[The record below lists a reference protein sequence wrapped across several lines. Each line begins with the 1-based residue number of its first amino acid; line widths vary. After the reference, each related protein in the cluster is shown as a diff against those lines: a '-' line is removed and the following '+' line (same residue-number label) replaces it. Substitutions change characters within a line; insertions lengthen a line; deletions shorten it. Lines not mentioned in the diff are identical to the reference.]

1 MKDERRE
8 QILSGSLRLFATKG
22 LAATKISDIAAS
34 AGMSQGLVYH
44 YYESKESIFVELIQ
58 TAFLKM
64 NKAALELEHLPLPP
78 REKIRIAIE
87 QLLRGLDKNEH
98 SGFYHLLIAVA
109 TSSDAIPEKAKK
121 IIKKENRV
129 PYEVMTRI
137 IAAGQKDGSIINFDP
152 AELALVFWT
161 SIKGLAIHKATH
173 GAKYNA
179 PDPKILLN
187 MFV

>member
-1 MKDERRE
+1 MKDERRK
-8 QILSGSLRLFATKG
+8 QIISSALKLFATKG
-22 LAATKISDIAAS
+22 LAATKISDIAAA

-44 YYESKESIFVELIQ
+44 YYESKESIYIELIQ

-64 NKAALELEHLPLPP
+64 NTAALELERLPLPP
-78 REKIRIAIE
+78 REKIRMAME
-87 QLLRGLDKNEH
+87 QLLRGLDENEH
-98 SGFYHLLIAVA
+98 AGLYHLLIAVA
-109 TSSDAIPEKAKK
+109 TTSDAIPEKAKE
-121 IIKKENRV
+121 IIKKENIV

-137 IAAGQKDGSIINFDP
+137 ITEGQKDGSIRNFNA

-173 GAKYNA
+173 GARFST
-179 PDPKILLN
+179 PDPEILLN